1 MGTKSLPQGQF
12 VLCRDVM
19 NGRALVK
26 EAHPKKTMSPLVHE
40 GDAACV
46 TAALSVMH
54 AVVKEMGGHL
64 SVDQL

>member
-1 MGTKSLPQGQF
+1 
-12 VLCRDVM
+12 M

-26 EAHPKKTMSPLVHE
+26 EACPKKTMSPLVHE
-40 GDAACV
+40 GDAACM